1 MPSYWAFLPFFG
13 YTAHMSLFSR
23 ISPVYRDKD
32 YEKFVWILKKA
43 SNWDDFFFFFLK
55 LKLLRNKVQKSIE
68 NVNNCDFFKEK
79 FEDNHGKDKNY
90 HEVVIIIIQGI

>member
-43 SNWDDFFFFFLK
+43 SNWDDFFFFLK
-55 LKLLRNKVQKSIE
+55 LKLLRNKLQKSIE

-79 FEDNHGKDKNY
+79 FEDKHGKDKNY

>member
-32 YEKFVWILKKA
+32 CMKKLCEFLRKQA
-43 SNWDDFFFFFLK
+43 IEMIFFFFLK
-55 LKLLRNKVQKSIE
+55 LKLLRNKLQKSIE

-90 HEVVIIIIQGI
+90 HEVVTIIIQGI